1 MAAQYA
7 AYPAYRRQF
16 ATMGIDPADAAA
28 ITRAVMLLDPGT
40 ASEDLDAYRSA
51 GADMPVV
58 YPVVPQGAPDGEA
71 ARSTLM
77 AVAPNLP

>member
-1 MAAQYA
+1 
-7 AYPAYRRQF
+7 
-16 ATMGIDPADAAA
+16 
-28 ITRAVMLLDPGT
+28 
-40 ASEDLDAYRSA
+40 
-51 GADMPVV
+51 MPVV